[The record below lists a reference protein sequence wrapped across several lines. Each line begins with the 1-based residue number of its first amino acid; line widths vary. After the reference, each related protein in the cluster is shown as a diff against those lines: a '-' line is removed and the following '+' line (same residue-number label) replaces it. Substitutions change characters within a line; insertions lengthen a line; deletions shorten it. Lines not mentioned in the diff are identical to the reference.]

1 MTDSCSLRRSFLRR
15 MLPGCSAGIRG
26 FTGLYQTVKFRF
38 GSFFPLVLGAGFLFA
53 VFIYGL
59 FIFTVLEG
67 WSLLDS
73 FYQVVM
79 TLSTVGF
86 MELHPLSDRAR
97 LMVSFLI
104 LMGVGSFAYLVGAFT
119 QVVVEGRLQD
129 LWGKRKVQKIIDS
142 LADHY
147 IICGFG
153 RIGAV
158 VAEEL
163 RRENLPVVILE
174 KDPDLLYELEREGH
188 LFLAGDATT
197 DESLLAAGV
206 ERAKGLFACVS
217 QDAENVYITLS
228 SRQFNPALTIIARAD
243 RYESVAKLER
253 AGANRVLTPH
263 QIGGKRIAQ
272 VMLRPTVTDFMDL
285 ATQGHNLQMEEI
297 LVQPGSEL
305 AGTTLITSGIRPR
318 FNLMIIA
325 IEKPGGKMTFNP
337 HPEAVIEVGDTLIA
351 VGPPENFAG
360 LQAAGRPSGE
370 GSA

>member
-1 MTDSCSLRRSFLRR
+1 MKTCSMRRSLLRRFLPECTARV
-15 MLPGCSAGIRG
+15 RG

-38 GSFFPLVLGAGFLFA
+38 GSFFPLVLGAGFLLG
-53 VFIYGL
+53 VFGYGL
-59 FIFTVLEG
+59 FIFLVVEG
-67 WSLLDS
+67 WNLLDS

-79 TLSTVGF
+79 TLSTVGY

-97 LMVSFLI
+97 LMVSVLI
-104 LMGVGSFAYLVGAFT
+104 LLGVGCFAYNVGAFT
-119 QVVVEGRLQD
+119 QVVVEGRLHD

-142 LADHY
+142 LENHY
-147 IICGFG
+147 IICGYG

-163 RRENLPVVILE
+163 RREELTVVILE
-174 KDPDLLYELEREGH
+174 KDPDLLFELERDNH

-197 DESLLAAGV
+197 DELLLAAGV
-206 ERAKGLFACVS
+206 KRAKGLFACVS

-228 SRQFNPALTIIARAD
+228 SRQFNANLTIIARAD
-243 RYESVAKLER
+243 RPESVAKLER

-297 LVQPGSEL
+297 PVRPGSEL
-305 AGTTLITSGIRPR
+305 VGKNLITSGIRPR

-325 IEKPGGKMTFNP
+325 IEKAGGRMTFNP
-337 HPEAVIEVGDTLIA
+337 HPEVTIEEGDTLIA
-351 VGPPENFAG
+351 VGPPENFPG
-360 LQAAGRPSGE
+360 LQAVCRFANGDE
-370 GSA
+370 A

>member
-1 MTDSCSLRRSFLRR
+1 MKTCSLRTSFLRR
-15 MLPGCSAGIRG
+15 FLPGCSAGIRG

-38 GSFFPLVLGAGFLFA
+38 GSFFPLVLGAGFLLTVFA
-53 VFIYGL
+53 YGL
-59 FIFTVLEG
+59 FIFLVVEG

-147 IICGFG
+147 IICGYG

-163 RRENLPVVILE
+163 RRENLTVVVIE
-174 KDPDLLYELEREGH
+174 KDPELLFDLERDRF
-188 LFLAGDATT
+188 LFLAGDATA
-197 DESLLAAGV
+197 DEFLLSAGV

-228 SRQFNPALTIIARAD
+228 SRQFNANLTIIARAD
-243 RYESVAKLER
+243 RPESVAKLER

-297 LVQPGSEL
+297 QVRPGSEL
-305 AGTTLITSGIRPR
+305 VGKNLITSGIRPR

-325 IEKPGGKMTFNP
+325 IEKAGGRMTFNP
-337 HPEAVIEVGDTLIA
+337 HPEVTIEAGDTLIA
-351 VGPPENFAG
+351 VGPPENFPG
-360 LQAAGRPSGE
+360 LQAVCRFSNGGE
-370 GSA
+370 A

>member
-1 MTDSCSLRRSFLRR
+1 MNQCRLRGTFWSRFWPSCTRGFH
-15 MLPGCSAGIRG
+15 G
-26 FTGLYQTVKFRF
+26 FTGLYLLVKFRF
-38 GSFFPLVLGAGFLFA
+38 GSFFPLVLGAGFLLA
-53 VFIYGL
+53 VFCYGL
-59 FIFTVLEG
+59 FIFMVVEG

-97 LMVSFLI
+97 LLVSFLI

-129 LWGKRKVQKIIDS
+129 LWGKRKVQKIINS
-142 LADHY
+142 LSDHY
-147 IICGFG
+147 IICGYG
-153 RIGAV
+153 RIGGV
-158 VAEEL
+158 VAEEM
-163 RRENLPVVILE
+163 RRENLPVVVVE
-174 KDPDLLYELEREGH
+174 RDPDLLIELERDNF
-188 LFLAGDATT
+188 LFLAGDATS
-197 DESLLAAGV
+197 DETLLAAGV

-228 SRQFNPALTIIARAD
+228 SRQFNSALTIIARAD
-243 RYESVAKLER
+243 RPESVSKLER

-285 ATQGHNLQMEEI
+285 ATQGHNLQMEEV

-305 AGTTLITSGIRPR
+305 VGKNLITSGIRPR

-325 IEKPGGKMTFNP
+325 IEKRYGGMTFNP
-337 HPEAVIEVGDTLIA
+337 HPEIVIEAGDTLIA
-351 VGPPENFAG
+351 VGPPENFSG
-360 LQAAGRPSGE
+360 LQAVSKPEE
-370 GSA
+370 GFSA

>member
-1 MTDSCSLRRSFLRR
+1 MW
-15 MLPGCSAGIRG
+15 PGWARNFRG
-26 FTGLYQTVKFRF
+26 LTGLYQVVKFRF
-38 GSFFPLVLGAGFLFA
+38 GSFFPLILGAGFLLA
-53 VFIYGL
+53 VFAYGL
-59 FIFTVLEG
+59 FIFVVVEG
-67 WSLLDS
+67 WTLLDS

-97 LMVSFLI
+97 LMVAVLI

-129 LWGKRKVQKIIDS
+129 LWGKRKMQKIINA

-158 VAEEL
+158 VAAEI

-174 KDPDLLYELEREGH
+174 KDPELLAELERENL
-188 LFLAGDATT
+188 LFLEGDATT
-197 DESLLAAGV
+197 DELLLAAGV
-206 ERAKGLFACVS
+206 ERARGLFACVS

-228 SRQFNPALTIIARAD
+228 SRQFNPDLTIIARAD
-243 RYESVAKLER
+243 RPESISKLER

-272 VMLRPTVTDFMDL
+272 VMLRPTVTDFVDL
-285 ATQGHNLQMEEI
+285 ATQGHKLQMEEI
-297 LVQPGSEL
+297 QVRPGCELVGKN
-305 AGTTLITSGIRPR
+305 LITSGIRPR

-325 IEKPGGKMTFNP
+325 IEKADGGMIFNP
-337 HPEAVIEVGDTLIA
+337 HPEAVIEAGDTLIA
-351 VGPPENFAG
+351 VGPPENFDG
-360 LQAAGRPSGE
+360 LQRVCRSEAESAA
-370 GSA
+370 

>member
-1 MTDSCSLRRSFLRR
+1 MKTCSLRTSFLRR
-15 MLPGCSAGIRG
+15 FLPGCSEGIRG
-26 FTGLYQTVKFRF
+26 FTGLYQTIKFRF
-38 GSFFPLVLGAGFLFA
+38 GSFFPLVLGAGFLLT
-53 VFIYGL
+53 VFFYGL
-59 FIFTVLEG
+59 FIFLVVEG

-147 IICGFG
+147 IICGYG

-163 RRENLPVVILE
+163 RRENLPVVVIE
-174 KDPDLLYELEREGH
+174 KDPELLFDLERDKF
-188 LFLAGDATT
+188 LFLAGDATA
-197 DESLLAAGV
+197 DEFLLGAGV

-228 SRQFNPALTIIARAD
+228 SRQFNANLTIIARAD
-243 RYESVAKLER
+243 RPESVAKLER

-297 LVQPGSEL
+297 QVRPGSEL
-305 AGTTLITSGIRPR
+305 VGKNLITSGIRPR

-325 IEKPGGKMTFNP
+325 IEKAGGKMTFNP
-337 HPEAVIEVGDTLIA
+337 HPEVTIEEGDTLIA
-351 VGPPENFAG
+351 VGPPENFSG
-360 LQAAGRPSGE
+360 LQAVCRVAQGE
-370 GSA
+370 EA

>member
-15 MLPGCSAGIRG
+15 LLPGCSAGIRG

-59 FIFTVLEG
+59 FIFTVVEG

-163 RRENLPVVILE
+163 RRENLPVVVLE

-197 DESLLAAGV
+197 DEILLAAGV

-228 SRQFNPALTIIARAD
+228 SRQFNPSLTIIARAD

-305 AGTTLITSGIRPR
+305 AGKTLITSGIRPR

-337 HPEAVIEVGDTLIA
+337 HPEVTIEVGDTLIA

-360 LQAAGRPSGE
+360 LQAAGRPAE
-370 GSA
+370 GGA